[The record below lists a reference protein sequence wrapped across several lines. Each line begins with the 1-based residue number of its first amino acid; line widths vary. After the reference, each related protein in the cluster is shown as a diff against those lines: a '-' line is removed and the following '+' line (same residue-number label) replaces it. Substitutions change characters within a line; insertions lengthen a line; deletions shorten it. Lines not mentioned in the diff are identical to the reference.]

1 MAGAHMPRASTNNF
15 ETDGE
20 LVAIAKAAIGKPR
33 TEWRDKATRGLVLV
47 TQPTGACY
55 WYVFYVPKTGGPL
68 QKLKLGEYSKEFGLK
83 KAREVATAKRAEVQQ
98 GVDPVAEERKA
109 KARAQGLKF
118 QGLAE
123 RFLAENHRLSA
134 STRKVYEYALKK
146 DVYPK
151 IGDKLPDDV
160 AREDIIGICQAIEK
174 RVKIDKETKERHK
187 PTSQSDHTRLTISA
201 VFTWAVEEGLAK
213 VNPARDIKRRGEKLA
228 RDREPTAD
236 EIKALW
242 NGVEG
247 GKLSDAMR
255 YIIRLSIL
263 TGQRRTEVAGAR
275 VSEVQGLGTDA
286 PMWVIPGDVNKRG
299 KVIEGRTKNGLTQ
312 TLPLS
317 KQAAALFK
325 EAIEKCAAGDQI
337 FPADLSRV
345 KAGKKS
351 RLPHIHGESV
361 TMAMRRLREDM
372 ELEDISIHD
381 MRRGVSNWLKN
392 EGVSREVRDLILNHK
407 DQSVTEKSYTQNAR
421 MEKQVRAA
429 LQAWADHVDHIAKGA
444 TAGRGKVVKFS
455 PIVA

>member
-1 MAGAHMPRASTNNF
+1 
-15 ETDGE
+15 
-20 LVAIAKAAIGKPR
+20 
-33 TEWRDKATRGLVLV
+33 
-47 TQPTGACY
+47 
-55 WYVFYVPKTGGPL
+55 
-68 QKLKLGEYSKEFGLK
+68 
-83 KAREVATAKRAEVQQ
+83 
-98 GVDPVAEERKA
+98 
-109 KARAQGLKF
+109 
-118 QGLAE
+118 
-123 RFLAENHRLSA
+123 
-134 STRKVYEYALKK
+134 
-146 DVYPK
+146 
-151 IGDKLPDDV
+151 
-160 AREDIIGICQAIEK
+160 
-174 RVKIDKETKERHK
+174 
-187 PTSQSDHTRLTISA
+187 
-201 VFTWAVEEGLAK
+201 
-213 VNPARDIKRRGEKLA
+213 
-228 RDREPTAD
+228 
-236 EIKALW
+236 
-242 NGVEG
+242 
-247 GKLSDAMR
+247 
-255 YIIRLSIL
+255 
-263 TGQRRTEVAGAR
+263 
-275 VSEVQGLGTDA
+275 
-286 PMWVIPGDVNKRG
+286 MWVIPGDVNKRG